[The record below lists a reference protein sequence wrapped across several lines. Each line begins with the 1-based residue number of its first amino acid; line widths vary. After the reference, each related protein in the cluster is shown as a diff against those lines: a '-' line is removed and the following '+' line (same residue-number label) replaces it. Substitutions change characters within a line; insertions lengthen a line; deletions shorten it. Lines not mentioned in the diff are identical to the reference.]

1 MKRSSKSKMSLPKKI
16 FLWVF
21 GILVILAIVAVVY
34 VAAKIFI
41 TGNKIHNPL
50 DRNHSELRDK
60 KVSLNDGDP
69 FTIALFGVDSDADR
83 KKKGGGERS
92 DSIMILS
99 INPKT
104 KKTEIVS
111 IPRDTRAEIVGRGTT
126 EKIAHAYA
134 YGGPN
139 MAVKSLEKLM
149 NVPIDH
155 YATIDMDGLH
165 NMIDSIGGVD
175 VVSNDTFTVDGVRFT
190 KGQQTHVNGDQAL
203 KFIRSRKEEGAGGDF
218 GRQQRQQIVLEAMAN
233 KIASPS
239 SITHFNSLMNEIQN
253 NVKTDLTLG
262 DLNTIRSNYKDA
274 NDTINKHQ
282 LSGQGSIQSDGLYYF
297 IPSEQSKAESTKL
310 LKDNLE

>member
-111 IPRDTRAEIVGRGTT
+111 IPRV
-126 EKIAHAYA
+126 
-134 YGGPN
+134 
-139 MAVKSLEKLM
+139 
-149 NVPIDH
+149 
-155 YATIDMDGLH
+155 
-165 NMIDSIGGVD
+165 
-175 VVSNDTFTVDGVRFT
+175 
-190 KGQQTHVNGDQAL
+190 
-203 KFIRSRKEEGAGGDF
+203 
-218 GRQQRQQIVLEAMAN
+218 
-233 KIASPS
+233 
-239 SITHFNSLMNEIQN
+239 IQE
-253 NVKTDLTLG
+253 
-262 DLNTIRSNYKDA
+262 R
-274 NDTINKHQ
+274 
-282 LSGQGSIQSDGLYYF
+282 
-297 IPSEQSKAESTKL
+297 KL
-310 LKDNLE
+310 LAVVLLKKLHMPMHMVDQIWLLNHLKN

>member
-60 KVSLNDGDP
+60 KVSLNDGDA

-126 EKIAHAYA
+126 EK
-134 YGGPN
+134 
-139 MAVKSLEKLM
+139 
-149 NVPIDH
+149 
-155 YATIDMDGLH
+155 LH
-165 NMIDSIGGVD
+165 MPMHMVD
-175 VVSNDTFTVDGVRFT
+175 QIWLLN
-190 KGQQTHVNGDQAL
+190 HL
-203 KFIRSRKEEGAGGDF
+203 K
-218 GRQQRQQIVLEAMAN
+218 N
-233 KIASPS
+233 
-239 SITHFNSLMNEIQN
+239 
-253 NVKTDLTLG
+253 
-262 DLNTIRSNYKDA
+262 
-274 NDTINKHQ
+274 
-282 LSGQGSIQSDGLYYF
+282 
-297 IPSEQSKAESTKL
+297 
-310 LKDNLE
+310 